1 MRAGVSN
8 IALLDLNT
16 AGLAA
21 TREILLQESKNPS
34 IKVAVFTLDVSQED
48 QVVSVFSRIKAEV
61 GRIDYAV
68 NNAGIGSQKATADL
82 TVEEF
87 DRTIAVNLRSVFL
100 CTREELKI
108 MQTQELDSDV
118 YDGIA
123 PVRAQR
129 GAIVNTG
136 SVLGLVPV
144 PAMSAYSAS
153 KGGVIAQTRSDAL
166 DYASYRI
173 RINTVLPGTT
183 KTPAWDREPEDFKRG
198 FIQTKVPMNRVGEVE
213 ELADV
218 TVFMCS
224 NKASYIQG
232 VALPVDGGSMT
243 K

>member
-1 MRAGVSN
+1 MRAGVPN
-8 IALLDLNT
+8 IALLDLNP

-21 TREILLQESKNPS
+21 TRETLLQESKNPT

-48 QVVSVFSRIKAEV
+48 QVVSVFQKIKAEF

-68 NNAGIGSQKATADL
+68 NNAGIGCHKATADL

-87 DRTIAVNLRSVFL
+87 DRIIAVNLRGVFL

-108 MQTQELDSDV
+108 IKTQELDSDV
-118 YDGIA
+118 YGGIA

-144 PAMSAYSAS
+144 PAMSAYNAS

-183 KTPAWDREPEDFKRG
+183 KTPAWDKEPEDFKRV
-198 FIQTKVPMNRVGEVE
+198 FIRMKVPMERVGEVE
-213 ELADV
+213 ELADA